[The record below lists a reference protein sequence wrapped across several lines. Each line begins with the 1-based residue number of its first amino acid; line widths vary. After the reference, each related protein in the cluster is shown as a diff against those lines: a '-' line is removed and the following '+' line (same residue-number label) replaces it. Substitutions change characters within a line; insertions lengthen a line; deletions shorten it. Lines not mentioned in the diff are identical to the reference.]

1 MATVGKVILILR
13 WICFSLRLHGWGL
26 LPPRYIFV
34 QADAAARG
42 LLRNGGNPLRV
53 VGLPA
58 VPISIIVLSSD
69 GLTAGDARS
78 HHLTP
83 SIKKTKI
90 AN

>member
-1 MATVGKVILILR
+1 MATVGKVILWSRACMARACCRRDIFLCRGGRAEVYYGMGAIL
-13 WICFSLRLHGWGL
+13 
-26 LPPRYIFV
+26 Y
-34 QADAAARG
+34 D
-42 LLRNGGNPLRV
+42 V

-58 VPISIIVLSSD
+58 VRISIIILVVGWID
-69 GLTAGDARS
+69 RRGGPRS